1 MVRESYV
8 VSAGGSWGMLIGS
21 PSGERGDVG
30 LLGLYEVSESEAV
43 GSSDSYDV
51 VIGGLS
57 VSRFC
62 AVVGAS
68 AYSFL
73 SFGGVLSGHL
83 RELVNRLPRCDDV
96 TSGSSQGVGEP
107 FTPM

>member
-51 VIGGLS
+51 GKDDIFRLFSGLYF
-57 VSRFC
+57 VR
-62 AVVGAS
+62 
-68 AYSFL
+68 
-73 SFGGVLSGHL
+73 
-83 RELVNRLPRCDDV
+83 
-96 TSGSSQGVGEP
+96 
-107 FTPM
+107 